1 MNTRLASLLLLLPGI
16 LSAQA
21 AAEAALGAGSAATMA
36 APAKGMGKSVAKTFE
51 SLNQVLKDGQP
62 ASTSSK
68 GTVTTV
74 TTVKQAESKAAEAK
88 PEVTYEDPAGIRK
101 GMEYSELVRRFGP
114 PTLKMFTG
122 EGEILAYARK
132 NVTRNIT
139 LQGGKVAQIN

>member
-36 APAKGMGKSVAKTFE
+36 APAKGMGKSVAKTVE
-51 SLNQVLKDGQP
+51 GLNQLLQKDGQP
-62 ASTSSK
+62 GAAARGSVTSGSSIK
-68 GTVTTV
+68 P
-74 TTVKQAESKAAEAK
+74 AETKAAEVK
-88 PEVTYEDPAGIRK
+88 PEVVYEDPAGIRK
-101 GMEYSELVRRFGP
+101 GMEYSELIRRFGP
-114 PTLKMFTG
+114 PALKMTTG

-139 LQGGKVAQIN
+139 LQSGKVAQIN